1 MHSTL
6 STITTH
12 KMEHQNTN
20 ALSRTIPDMEVG
32 ASTDFDIWLSSQISW
47 KSMFLIALI
56 MLVLLA
62 FAVLGTCLV
71 IKLMVCASVLS
82 RNSQIPLITLTSH
95 Q

>member
-1 MHSTL
+1 MLTM
-6 STITTH
+6 H

-20 ALSRTIPDMEVG
+20 ALSHTIPDTEVR
-32 ASTDFDIWLSSQISW
+32 ALTDFNIQLSSQISW
-47 KSMFLIALI
+47 KLTFLIALI

-71 IKLMVCASVLS
+71 IKLMVHASVLS
-82 RNSQIPLITLTSH
+82 HNSQIPLITLTSH